1 MVRGVM
7 LVKAGYA
14 AALEICQAALKI
26 KGVVEAY
33 PVFGRFDAVVF
44 IKAEDIKGL
53 KKTALKI
60 LGLKGVRSTETLIE
74 AA

>member
-26 KGVVEAY
+26 KGVVDAY

-44 IKAEDIKGL
+44 IKAEDVKGL

-60 LGLKGVRSTETLIE
+60 LALKGVRSTETLIE

>member
-7 LVKAGYA
+7 LVRAGYA
-14 AALEICQAALKI
+14 AALEICQAASKI
-26 KGVVEAY
+26 KGVVDVY

-44 IKAEDIKGL
+44 IKAEDVKEL

-60 LGLKGVRSTETLIE
+60 LAFKGVRSTETLVE
-74 AA
+74 AT